1 MYIASCSYVQL
12 LPIWDFLLHGTVLLK
27 SACINKV
34 CSRFVAHFNVTL
46 HAMDFGSD
54 FVGIAY
60 QGKDIVF
67 RFLIEYSSLRDFGP
81 YVIGLF
87 LYKDF

>member
-1 MYIASCSYVQL
+1 MYIACSSLQL
-12 LPIWDFLLHGTVLLK
+12 LHIWDFLLCGTVLLK
-27 SACINKV
+27 IACVNKV
-34 CSRFVAHFNVTL
+34 CSQFVAHFNVTL

-54 FVGIAY
+54 FVGLAY

-81 YVIGLF
+81 YTIGLF